1 MTTTNHLTSSAA
13 ITQAITKK
21 VIVKAVASVKT
32 LPSPPKVYLQL
43 NALLQEAN
51 TDSQKFADIITQD
64 PALAAK
70 VLQFSNSSFLVNGKT
85 LTNIT
90 DAITKMGLDTLC
102 CIVMTSELF
111 SYKPEIENYSIVN
124 EQLHSLAVARL
135 AASLVKPALK
145 QEAMLAGLLH
155 DLGKIVLYEINPKL
169 TQTFFKHKEK
179 DKDKDNIALEQKI
192 FNTDH
197 CHISGYLLHTWKFS
211 ATVIEAVLLHHA
223 PEKLL
228 RKNFGIAQ
236 ATYVANQLI
245 HNQALDEN
253 FVEHFK
259 LAPLLEKLTARA
271 ARLKG

>member
-1 MTTTNHLTSSAA
+1 MNQINESTDSSAV
-13 ITQAITKK
+13 IQAITKK
-21 VIVKAVASVKT
+21 VIVRAVASVKT

-51 TDSQKFADIITQD
+51 IDSQKVADIITQD

-70 VLQFSNSSFLVNGKT
+70 ILQFSNSAFMVNGKP
-85 LTNIT
+85 LTNIA

-111 SYKPEIENYSIVN
+111 SYQPKIENYSIVN

-135 AASLVKPALK
+135 AASLVKPESK

-155 DLGKIVLYEINPKL
+155 DLGKLVLYEINPKL
-169 TQTFFKHKEK
+169 TEKFFKYKVQA
-179 DKDKDNIALEQKI
+179 KDNIALEQKI
-192 FNTDH
+192 FGTDH
-197 CHISGYLLHTWKFS
+197 SHIGAYLLHTWNFS
-211 ATVIEAVLLHHA
+211 PRIIEALVLHHT

-228 RKNFGIAQ
+228 RKSFGIAQ
-236 ATYVANQLI
+236 ATYLADKLI
-245 HNQALDEN
+245 HEHALDET

-259 LAPLLEKLTARA
+259 LTPLLEKLTARA
-271 ARLKG
+271 AKLRG

>member
-1 MTTTNHLTSSAA
+1 MIKTSESASSAA
-13 ITQAITKK
+13 MTQAITKT
-21 VIVKAVASVKT
+21 VIVKAVAGVKT

-43 NALLQEAN
+43 NALLQEKN
-51 TDSQKFADIITQD
+51 TDSQKFANIITQD

-70 VLQFSNSSFLVNGKT
+70 VLQFSNSSFLVNGKA

-111 SYKPEIENYSIVN
+111 SYKPDIENYSIVN

-135 AASLVKPALK
+135 AASLVKAELK

-155 DLGKIVLYEINPKL
+155 DLGKIVLFEINPKL

-179 DKDKDNIALEQKI
+179 AKDNIALEQKV
-192 FNTDH
+192 FSTDH
-197 CHISGYLLHTWKFS
+197 CHISGYLLHTWNFS
-211 ATVIEAVLLHHA
+211 ASLIEAVVLHHS

-228 RKNFGIAQ
+228 RKSFGIAQ
-236 ATYVANQLI
+236 ATYVADQLI
-245 HNQALDEN
+245 HGQDLDES

-271 ARLKG
+271 AKLKG